1 MQGLKNPCEAW
12 GGLYGPASVGLLV
25 FGEVFHSR
33 GGRSVLPGAGRPG
46 VVFFIFFSLL
56 SLYVGWLFT
65 EKPASRREANET
77 KKTLSGGSLG
87 SCVDEERSQL
97 RELM

>member
-1 MQGLKNPCEAW
+1 MRGVGRSLWPRVCRPPGLW
-12 GGLYGPASVGLLV
+12 GGVPFPWLQICV
-25 FGEVFHSR
+25 
-33 GGRSVLPGAGRPG
+33 PGAGRPG
-46 VVFFIFFSLL
+46 VVFSFFFSLL